1 MSYTIEYM
9 KLVESE
15 EPYSKT
21 AIATRNLYKLT
32 AYKYADGTKKNLR
45 GQNAPIIFVIGK
57 DAENIYCVKLNEVLP
72 NKFIQWA
79 SSAAAKN
86 IKIEDVKELDEIIIK
101 SDKQGKKLFNTF
113 IKNKTIYHDQKKES
127 TYRVYKIK
135 GISGIYQLNLKPEI
149 FKKIAKVQ

>member
-1 MSYTIEYM
+1 MPHTIAYM
-9 KLVESE
+9 KMVDNE

-32 AYKYADGTKKNLR
+32 SYKYADGTKKNLR
-45 GQNAPIIFVIGK
+45 GQNVPIIFVIGK
-57 DAENIYCVKLNEVLP
+57 DAQNIYCVKLNEILP
-72 NKFIQWA
+72 SRFIQWA

-86 IKIEDVKELDEIIIK
+86 IDINTVKELDEIIVK

-113 IKNKTIYHDQKKES
+113 IKNKTIYRDQKRES

-135 GISGIYQLNLKPEI
+135 GITGIYQLNLMPEI
-149 FKKIAKVQ
+149 FKKIAKVH